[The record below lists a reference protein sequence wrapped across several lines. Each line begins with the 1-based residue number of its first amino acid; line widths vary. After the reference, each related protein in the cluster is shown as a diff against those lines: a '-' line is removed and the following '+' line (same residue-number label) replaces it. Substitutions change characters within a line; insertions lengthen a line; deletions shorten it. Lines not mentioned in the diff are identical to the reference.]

1 MTRDFVPVVA
11 VCERRTTNRMLEI
24 GQVHKDEGGRRR
36 ILQTTSSV
44 MNQDEGIVT
53 IIELQ
58 SL

>member
-1 MTRDFVPVVA
+1 
-11 VCERRTTNRMLEI
+11 MLEI